1 MPRLLL
7 TINRLQRKVV
17 LVILA
22 IVVLPMLLAGALAA
36 AWVSSYFESRIEQWI
51 VEAARVDQTWLKAYQ
66 NDAVMLGGVLAKEP
80 AFIATVQTD
89 NSVQLTEPL
98 REIAQELGLNLIQLY
113 DAKRRLL
120 YSSLPV
126 RGTSLWEPGQT
137 QAVLKVTY
145 RGKPSLATVGIT
157 PLPNARK
164 PQHYLVL
171 GSLLNE
177 EFINEL
183 SQLNGL
189 KSRLYYRERRGYFD
203 IFTVPGQVLTLKDLG
218 KDVLRRLEKN
228 QQPYYDP
235 NAEGGRFRG
244 LYTPVV
250 DSQGRVEAIMFSGL
264 ERRGFEELL
273 TNRLVLFFAIS
284 LLGVAIGGIA
294 GLMIGRL
301 VVRPVQHLRD
311 AVYQLSGQNFDTAV
325 PITSADELGDLA
337 QAFNAMAVRL
347 RQARDEQAQNF
358 RKDKL
363 MALGELSAAL
373 AHEIRNPI
381 GVINTAAALLDKGT
395 VSTEKQ
401 VELRRMLREE
411 SLRVANLVQDFL
423 QFSRHRPPALA
434 AIAPQLPLERA
445 LAAALHTQRVRVN
458 TDWRH
463 GDARIYADA
472 ALLQQAWANLIANAV
487 EAMADGERAGGELF
501 IVSEIRAGRVYITL
515 EDTGPGI
522 DAKTMPRLFEPFFTT
537 KTQGT
542 GLGLSLA
549 HTLVSA
555 NGGTLEALATHKR
568 GARFAM
574 HFPIYAE
581 AVAV

>member
-1 MPRLLL
+1 MPRRLL

-17 LVILA
+17 LVILT
-22 IVVLPMLLAGALAA
+22 IVIVPMLLAGAVAA
-36 AWVSSYFESRIEQWI
+36 AWVSSYFERRIEQWI
-51 VEAARVDQTWLKAYQ
+51 VDAARVDQTWLKAYQ
-66 NDAVMLGGVLAKEP
+66 NDAVMLGGVLAKDA
-80 AFIATVQTD
+80 AFVATVQTD

-98 REIAQELGLNLIQLY
+98 RQIAHELGLTLIQLY
-113 DAKRRLL
+113 DGKRRLL
-120 YSSLPV
+120 YSSLPL
-126 RGTSLWEPGQT
+126 RGAALWERGQT
-137 QAVLKVTY
+137 QAVLKATY
-145 RGKPSLATVGIT
+145 RGEPSLATVGIT
-157 PLPNARK
+157 PLPSAGK
-164 PQHYLVL
+164 PQYYLVL
-171 GSLLNE
+171 GSLLND
-177 EFINEL
+177 EFINEI

-189 KSRLYYRERRGYFD
+189 TSRLYYRDRRGYFD
-203 IFTVPGQVLTLKDLG
+203 IFTVPGEVLSLKHLS
-218 KDVLRRLEKN
+218 KEALRHLEKHK
-228 QQPYYDP
+228 QPYYDP
-235 NAEGGRFRG
+235 DAEGGRFRG

-250 DSQGRVEAIMFSGL
+250 DSHGRVEAILFSGL
-264 ERRGFEELL
+264 ERRGLEELL
-273 TNRLVLFFAIS
+273 TNRLVLFLAIS
-284 LLGVAIGGIA
+284 LLGIAIGGIA

-311 AVYQLSGQNFDTAV
+311 AVYQLSGQNYDTAV
-325 PITSADELGDLA
+325 PIASADELGDLA

-395 VSTEKQ
+395 VSAEKQ
-401 VELRRMLREE
+401 AELRRMLREE

-423 QFSRHRPPALA
+423 QFSRHRPPSLA
-434 AIAPQLPLERA
+434 AIVPQVPLERA
-445 LAAALHTQRVRVN
+445 LAAALHGREDVRVH

-463 GDARIYADA
+463 GDAEIYADA
-472 ALLQQAWANLIANAV
+472 SLLQQAWGNLVANAL
-487 EAMADGERAGGELF
+487 EAMSAQNTRALYIASEL
-501 IVSEIRAGRVYITL
+501 RGGRVHLTI

-537 KTQGT
+537 KAQGT

-555 NGGTLEALATHKR
+555 NGGTLEALATQKR

-574 HFPIYAE
+574 HFPIHRE

>member
-1 MPRLLL
+1 MPRPLL
-7 TINRLQRKVV
+7 IANRLQRKVL

-22 IVVLPMLLAGALAA
+22 IVVVPMLLAGAVAA
-36 AWVSSYFESRIEQWI
+36 AWVSSYFEGRLEQWI

-80 AFIATVQTD
+80 AFVATVQTD

-98 REIAQELGLNLIQLY
+98 REIAHELGLNLIQLY
-113 DAKRRLL
+113 DSKRRLL

-126 RGTSLWEPGQT
+126 RGTSLWEPDQT
-137 QAVLKVTY
+137 QAVLKVTF

-171 GSLLNE
+171 GSLMND

-189 KSRLYYRERRGYFD
+189 KSRLYYRDRHGYFD
-203 IFTVPGQVLTLKDLG
+203 IFTVPGQVLSLKSLG
-218 KDVLRRLEKN
+218 KNVMQRLEKDK
-228 QQPYYDP
+228 QPYYNP
-235 NAEGGRFRG
+235 SAEGGRFRG

-284 LLGVAIGGIA
+284 LLGIAIGGIA
-294 GLMIGRL
+294 GLLISRL

-311 AVYQLSGQNFDTAV
+311 AVYQLSGQNFNTAV
-325 PITSADELGDLA
+325 PISSADELGDLA

-358 RKDKL
+358 QKDKL

-395 VSTEKQ
+395 VSLEKQ
-401 VELRRMLREE
+401 AELRRMLREE

-423 QFSRHRPPALA
+423 QFSRHRPPSLA
-434 AIAPQLPLERA
+434 AIAPNAPLERA
-445 LAAALHTQRVRVN
+445 LATAMHGHDRVRVH

-463 GDARIYADA
+463 GTAQIYADA
-472 ALLQQAWANLIANAV
+472 ALLQQAWGNLIANAL
-487 EAMADGERAGGELF
+487 EAMGTDGGALYLTSDVRD
-501 IVSEIRAGRVYITL
+501 GRVHLTI
-515 EDTGPGI
+515 EDSGPGI
-522 DAKTMPRLFEPFFTT
+522 DAQTMPRLFEPFFTT

-555 NGGTLEALATHKR
+555 NGGTLEALATQKR

-574 HFPIYAE
+574 HFPLHQE

>member
-1 MPRLLL
+1 MPRPFL
-7 TINRLQRKVV
+7 TINRLQRKVL

-22 IVVLPMLLAGALAA
+22 IVVVPMLLAGAVAA
-36 AWVSSYFESRIEQWI
+36 AWVSSYFERRIEQWI
-51 VEAARVDQTWLKAYQ
+51 VEAARVDETWLKAYQ

-80 AFIATVQTD
+80 AFVATVQND

-98 REIAQELGLNLIQLY
+98 REIAHELGLNLIQLY
-113 DAKRRLL
+113 DGKRRLL

-126 RGTSLWEPGQT
+126 RGAPLWEPGQT
-137 QAVLKVTY
+137 QAVLKVTF

-203 IFTVPGQVLTLKDLG
+203 IFTVPGEVLSLNLG
-218 KDVLRRLEKN
+218 KDVMRRLENAK
-228 QQPYYDP
+228 QPYYNP
-235 NAEGGRFRG
+235 GAEGGRFRG

-284 LLGVAIGGIA
+284 LLGIAIGGIA
-294 GLMIGRL
+294 GLMISRL

-311 AVYQLSGQNFDTAV
+311 AVYQLSGQNFNTAV

-358 RKDKL
+358 QKDKL

-395 VSTEKQ
+395 VSPDKQ
-401 VELRRMLREE
+401 AELRRMLREE

-423 QFSRHRPPALA
+423 QFSRHRPPTLA
-434 AIAPQLPLERA
+434 PIAPNMPLERA
-445 LAAALHTQRVRVN
+445 LATAMHGQHRVDVHS
-458 TDWRH
+458 DWRH
-463 GDARIYADA
+463 GNAQIYADA
-472 ALLQQAWANLIANAV
+472 ALLQQAWGNLVANAI
-487 EAMADGERAGGELF
+487 EAMGGEGGALY
-501 IVSEIRAGRVYITL
+501 VTSDVRDGRVHLTI
-515 EDTGPGI
+515 EDSGPGI
-522 DAKTMPRLFEPFFTT
+522 DAQTMPRLFEPFFTT
-537 KTQGT
+537 KTHGT

-555 NGGTLEALATHKR
+555 NGGTLEALATQKR

-574 HFPIYAE
+574 HFPLHQE